1 MEIPKIIESDGCLL
15 SKDAYVW
22 DFFLWKIYQNQDI
35 GLKKIKITITINI
48 LFWNIHC
55 QSPDKMPN
63 QRTPLVW

>member
-15 SKDAYVW
+15 SKDGDVW

-35 GLKKIKITITINI
+35 GLKKIKITINI
-48 LFWNIHC
+48 LFRNIHC